1 MAGQTEKVFPS
12 KGYFNSTRFKATKTP
27 FLDGS
32 NGLAGKA
39 AQVISFRHEASGNSV
54 YFKAFII
61 AFNESYSSDWVPET
75 VFGRADPIQ
84 HFKQTSRRMSIG
96 FKIPAA
102 TESEAYDNLSRVQ
115 QLIQYLYPNYATTD
129 NTQTLSQ
136 NPFVRLKVM
145 NLAQKNEPPPGD
157 DKGKSDGTYFK
168 EYKST
173 ADPAKGVLGTITSL
187 NVAHNLEAAEI
198 GVLEIGANTILSKM
212 IEVNLDFTVI
222 HESHLGWNE
231 SNEFATPSFPYG
243 AITSE
248 TPGGPGTGAP
258 DDVMAKDANETPEE
272 RDKRMQD
279 EERARQRYGTMGGKA
294 RLKKDLKYLVKMAEK
309 DPDSLTKGQLANVD
323 YLLSTTQGAG
333 VAIESLEEWKG
344 DPLDA
349 PPTRKDFKETADYF
363 YGEFI
368 R

>member
-1 MAGQTEKVFPS
+1 MAEEVFPS

-145 NLAQKNEPPPGD
+145 NLAQKNEPPPD
-157 DKGKSDGTYFK
+157 DAKGKSDGMYFK

-248 TPGGPGTGAP
+248 TPGGPGTGPP
-258 DDVMAKDANETPEE
+258 DDARDANETPEE

-279 EERARQRYGTMGGKA
+279 EERARQRYGTMFGKA
-294 RLKKDLKYLVKMAEK
+294 RMKKDLKYLAKMADK
-309 DPDSLTKGQLANVD
+309 DPNSLTKGQLANVN
-323 YLLSTTQGAG
+323 YLLSTTKGAG
-333 VAIESLEEWKG
+333 LEGFDSLEDYEG
-344 DPLDA
+344 LHDLR
-349 PPTRKDFKETADYF
+349 TRKDIKDTADDLH
-363 YGEFI
+363 GEFI
-368 R
+368 K